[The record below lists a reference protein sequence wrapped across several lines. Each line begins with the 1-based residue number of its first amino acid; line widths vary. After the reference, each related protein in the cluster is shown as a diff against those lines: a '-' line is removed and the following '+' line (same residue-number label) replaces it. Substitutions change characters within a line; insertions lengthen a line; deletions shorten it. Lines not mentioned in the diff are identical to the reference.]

1 MRIDAIGLRT
11 WWLGGIAVWALLVWI
26 MTLAGLG
33 GRIEPLPDD
42 PALVQR
48 LPALPPPARERLQDP
63 TRYAEIAA
71 RPLMAEDRRPHPF
84 FLGGNEAEAP
94 ASALRLTGV
103 LITPQL
109 KMATLTTEQGQSLRL
124 RLDGDNVG
132 GWRLLALEP
141 RAATVDGPGGVQTL
155 ELRVFDGSGGEPPTA
170 LSSAAA
176 AGRADAVRPPPGNA
190 PPPVE
195 PPPAA
200 ANPASPPPATPTPT
214 QAAPDPAAGPTDA
227 QQIRA
232 IRERIEARRRQLQQ
246 QNQNQNQNGLPPGK
260 KP

>member
-11 WWLGGIAVWALLVWI
+11 WWLGGIAAWALLVWI

-63 TRYAEIAA
+63 SRYSEIAA

-94 ASALRLTGV
+94 ASVLRLTGV

-109 KMATLTTEQGQSLRL
+109 KMATLTTEQGQSIRL
-124 RLDGDNVG
+124 RLQGDSVG

-141 RAATVDGPGGVQTL
+141 RGATIEGPGGVQTL
-155 ELRVFDGSGGEPPTA
+155 ELRVFDGNGGEPPTVLA
-170 LSSAAA
+170 GAAPARADAARPAPGNAPAPAAPGNGNPPRTPPAPPHTPAAPAASAAA
-176 AGRADAVRPPPGNA
+176 AA
-190 PPPVE
+190 PTE
-195 PPPAA
+195 E
-200 ANPASPPPATPTPT
+200 
-214 QAAPDPAAGPTDA
+214 

-246 QNQNQNQNGLPPGK
+246 QNQNQNGTTPGN